1 MYCTYLLLQFKGS
14 QMLESPID
22 IHLNVNEFTST
33 FNQGLIAVLCLIA
46 NQIKS
51 NHTLNYAI
59 YTPN

>member
-1 MYCTYLLLQFKGS
+1 
-14 QMLESPID
+14 MLESPID

-33 FNQGLIAVLCLIA
+33 FNQGLIAVLCLMA

-59 YTPN
+59 